1 MCGAQAMSGRAA
13 VELVA
18 QRGNGAEYPENSL
31 PALRSAL
38 QLGVAKLFIE
48 AQLSRDAEAFAL
60 RDAHTLRVT
69 GRRGSALDLAA
80 TDLAALSC
88 QEPDRFGDRHADAR
102 IPRLSAVAQ
111 LLQDWPHARLFVEIR
126 RASLARHGAERCINV
141 VLSALRDCAER
152 LTVVSRDLVV
162 VELARQRGAAEVGWI
177 LPDLSPSSQI
187 KCEALR
193 PDYLLFAAGLTPT
206 DSQLRHGAWRWLAL
220 DVVAGDE
227 ARRLVT
233 AGAPLIGTAHV
244 RALARELG
252 LNARSPAPR
261 PG

>member
-1 MCGAQAMSGRAA
+1 MNSHAPI
-13 VELVA
+13 ELVA
-18 QRGNGAEYPENSL
+18 QRGNGAEFPENSV

-48 AQLSRDAEAFAL
+48 AQLSRDGEAFAL
-60 RDAHTLRVT
+60 RDADTTRAT
-69 GRRGSALDLAA
+69 GQRASALDLAA
-80 TDLAALSC
+80 ADLAALAC
-88 QEPDRFGDRHADAR
+88 HEPERFGDRHADAR
-102 IPRLSAVAQ
+102 IPRLSAIAQ
-111 LLQDWPHARLFVEIR
+111 LLRDWPHARLFVELR

-162 VELARQRGAAEVGWI
+162 VELARQRGAAEVGWM
-177 LPDLSPSSQI
+177 LPDLATSTQI

-193 PDYLLFAAGLTPT
+193 PDYLLFGAGLTLS
-206 DSQLRHGAWRWLAL
+206 DSQLRHGAWRWVAL
-220 DVVAGDE
+220 DVVDSTE
-227 ARRLVT
+227 ARRLAA
-233 AGAPLIGTAHV
+233 AGAPLIGTTHV

-252 LNARSPAPR
+252 LNARGRAPR

>member
-1 MCGAQAMSGRAA
+1 MSARAA

-18 QRGNGAEYPENSL
+18 QRGNGAEFPENSL

-38 QLGVAKLFIE
+38 QLGIRKLFVE

-60 RDAHTLRVT
+60 RDADTLRAT
-69 GRRGSALDLAA
+69 GHRGSALDLAA
-80 TDLAALSC
+80 VDLAALRC
-88 QEPDRFGDRHADAR
+88 QEPDRFGDRHAEAR
-102 IPRLSAVAQ
+102 IPRLSSIGQ
-111 LLQDWPHARLFVEIR
+111 LLQDWPHAHLFVELR

-152 LTVVSRDLVV
+152 LTVASRDLVV
-162 VELARQRGAAEVGWI
+162 VELARQRGAAEVAWI

-193 PDYLLFAAGLTPT
+193 PDYLLFSGGLTPS
-206 DSQLRHGAWRWLAL
+206 DSQLRHGAWRWVAL
-220 DVVAGDE
+220 DVVDSGE
-227 ARRLVT
+227 ARRLAA
-233 AGAPLIGTAHV
+233 AGAPLIGTPHV

-252 LNARSPAPR
+252 LNARAPAPR
-261 PG
+261 QG